1 MIVTSPAFTNNGNIP
16 VKHTGFGEDKS
27 PEFQISEVP
36 ENTVSFA
43 IILDDLDVP
52 WVKNC
57 YRAPKQPFFIKKEH
71 RYVFYFY
78 ALDTFLE
85 ISENSN
91 KQTLQ
96 TAMQGHILAETQI
109 WGRFKRHFYG

>member
-43 IILDDLDVP
+43 IIFDDLDVP
-52 WVKNC
+52 WVKKLLPRSKAAVFHQKRTQVC
-57 YRAPKQPFFIKKEH
+57 LLFLCARYFF
-71 RYVFYFY
+71 RNF
-78 ALDTFLE
+78 
-85 ISENSN
+85 
-91 KQTLQ
+91 
-96 TAMQGHILAETQI
+96 
-109 WGRFKRHFYG
+109 